1 MPYIK
6 RRLNFDKVENDESS
20 PESESELF
28 QLQNHLFLHRRSKVS
43 ITPANHYGS
52 LCSSTSSLESESFAT
67 VKQKASELFKPRF
80 SITTTT
86 TFDTFRIKL
95 NENRKLASTAKTN
108 QIQQRE
114 ASAKTKEIVSIK
126 KKEKAQVEVII
137 RRSTRVRKPVKRLGI
152 NN

>member
-20 PESESELF
+20 SESESELF
-28 QLQNHLFLHRRSKVS
+28 QLQNQLFLQRRSKVS
-43 ITPANHYGS
+43 MTPANRYGS
-52 LCSSTSSLESESFAT
+52 LCSSTSSLESESFAP
-67 VKQKASELFKPRF
+67 VKQKASDIFKPRF

-86 TFDTFRIKL
+86 FDTFKIKL
-95 NENRKLASTAKTN
+95 NENKKLASTAKTN
-108 QIQQRE
+108 QIQQKE
-114 ASAKTKEIVSIK
+114 APTKAKEIISIK

-137 RRSTRVRKPVKRLGI
+137 RRSTRVRIPVKRLGI